1 MPNKEVSKIRKQFG
15 LEVDLEYSLIL
26 SSIKPEEQDEAYR
39 WDRER
44 RLLKH
49 HKTKVET
56 HEVQYFNV
64 TMWDFGV
71 TRSARAGDEG
81 VMPE

>member
-1 MPNKEVSKIRKQFG
+1 MPNREVSKIRKQFG

-26 SSIKPEEQDEAYR
+26 SSIKPEEQDEANR

-49 HKTKVET
+49 HKTK
-56 HEVQYFNV
+56 YPNV
-64 TMWDFGV
+64 LQVIDSLI
-71 TRSARAGDEG
+71 RQGDHILCSISYL
-81 VMPE
+81 